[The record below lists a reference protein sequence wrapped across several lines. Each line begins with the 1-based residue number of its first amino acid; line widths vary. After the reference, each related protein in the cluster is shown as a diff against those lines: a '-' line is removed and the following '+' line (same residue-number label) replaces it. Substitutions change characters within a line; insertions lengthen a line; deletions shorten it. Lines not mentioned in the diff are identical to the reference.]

1 MKTWVLYYS
10 RGGNTK
16 KIAEAIAEELE
27 ILKTEQVP
35 PAYPPENVQLLFLGT
50 GVYAGKPDPKMIEF
64 IRTLNTDRVKNVA
77 VFGTRGGND
86 TRAIETVKSLIKEK
100 GINVIDETFSCQGKY
115 FIFFNRKK
123 PDAEDL
129 KAAKAFARKIYDSLK
144 A

>member
-10 RGGNTK
+10 KGGNTK
-16 KIAEAIAEELE
+16 KVAEAIAEELE
-27 ILKTEQVP
+27 VLKTEQIP

-64 IRTLNTDRVKNVA
+64 IRTLNNNRVKNAV
-77 VFGTRGGND
+77 VFGTKGGD
-86 TRAIETVKSLIKEK
+86 DIRAIETVKSLLKEK
-100 GINVIDETFSCQGKY
+100 GINVIDETFSCKGKY

-123 PDAEDL
+123 PDGEDL
-129 KAAKAFARKIYDSLK
+129 KAAKAFARRIYDSLK